1 MDSLIVIVEDDILIA
16 EHLKTILINDG
27 YTNVFTENSFESAID
42 FISSKKPDLILLD
55 VNLNGDKTGI
65 DVAHFAI
72 QNNINFIYI
81 TAQSE
86 KPIVEK
92 IIATKPLAYI
102 LKPFN
107 SVVVST
113 TIKIALEKI
122 KSKSITIKDGI
133 KTEYKINYDEI
144 LYIKSEKNY
153 LQIVT
158 KTKSILARNTLKNI
172 KNNLPS
178 DVFIQPNR
186 SCYVNS
192 NYIEKQD
199 NHSLIVAGTEI
210 LFSK

>member
-1 MDSLIVIVEDDILIA
+1 MDSLIIIVEDDILIS

-27 YTNVFTENSFESAID
+27 YTNVFIENTYASAINS
-42 FISSKKPDLILLD
+42 ISTKKPDLILLD
-55 VNLNGDKTGI
+55 VNLNDDKTGI
-65 DVAHFAI
+65 DIAHFAL

-92 IIATKPLAYI
+92 IIATKPLAYV

-122 KSKSITIKDGI
+122 KGNCITIKDGI
-133 KTEYKINYDEI
+133 KTEYKVNCDEI
-144 LYIKSEKNY
+144 IYIKSEKNY

-158 KTKSILARNTLKNI
+158 KTKTILARNTLKNI
-172 KNNLPS
+172 KNNLPK

-186 SCYVNS
+186 SCFVNS

-210 LFSK
+210 VFSK